1 MLWSGFSSASI
12 GLVVFVVVLVAVV
25 VVFVVV
31 VVVVVFVV
39 NFKHVT
45 IRDPTAGAH
54 SLFPAGPVVVLFSN
68 N

>member
-12 GLVVFVVVLVAVV
+12 GLVVVVVVLVVVVV
-25 VVFVVV
+25 VVFV

-54 SLFPAGPVVVLFSN
+54 SLFPAGLVVVLFSN